1 MKTRSKKRQRPPRAP
16 LEWRE
21 SRTTRRQDELYAG
34 EQVQATLRWEG
45 WGSTYAT
52 GVAHAGRW
60 TFGRPR
66 LLSRD
71 VSIWIAGQEKG
82 EPYAV
87 FAPRMF
93 GDGYLTCADG
103 RAYTWEPIDFWR
115 TQWRFI
121 GANGRTILQAGDT
134 SGFLEQRTGIWL
146 MPTATGAPGIDG
158 ETRALLVLAARY
170 LMILQAQDAAAGAV
184 VASTAAVM

>member
-1 MKTRSKKRQRPPRAP
+1 MKTKPKKRQRQPRAP

-21 SRTTRRQDELYAG
+21 SRTARRQDELYAA

-71 VSIWIAGQEKG
+71 VSIWIAGREEG

-103 RAYTWEPIDFWR
+103 RAYYWEPTDFWR
-115 TQWRFI
+115 SQWRFTNPA
-121 GANGRTILQAGDT
+121 GQPLLYAGDT
-134 SGFLEQRTGIWL
+134 SGFLERRTGIWL
-146 MPTATGAPGIDG
+146 AQKPDLDE
-158 ETRALLVLAARY
+158 ETRALLVLAAHY
-170 LMILQAQDAAAGAV
+170 FMALQEQDAAA
-184 VASTAAVM
+184 ASAACTAAVV